1 MRLHLPT
8 HRDSITQATTH
19 PVALT
24 SFPKRSLGV
33 IVSSNS
39 HCNLISIY
47 SIFPAMVPL
56 RWSLKQLGLAT
67 SATMWTW
74 LVGASFEY
82 TMATQ
87 RKTIKLRIRLEFTLT
102 SVCVC
107 VFVSATSDRF
117 SPVWRFRPYKPYIFW
132 KLIIWWWPRPRQR
145 HAKRRKTDTD
155 KDKKCA
161 SNIQHM
167 LYFYRVG

>member
-1 MRLHLPT
+1 
-8 HRDSITQATTH
+8 
-19 PVALT
+19 
-24 SFPKRSLGV
+24 
-33 IVSSNS
+33 
-39 HCNLISIY
+39 
-47 SIFPAMVPL
+47 MVPL

-132 KLIIWWWPRPRQR
+132 KAHHLATAKTYKKTNTQTQRQIQN
-145 HAKRRKTDTD
+145 AWKTQ
-155 KDKKCA
+155 CV
-161 SNIQHM
+161 
-167 LYFYRVG
+167 LYFWIALTWHLVMTNKIKVLHTLNVCYIFFKAGVSTISNMAFPP

>member
-1 MRLHLPT
+1 
-8 HRDSITQATTH
+8 
-19 PVALT
+19 
-24 SFPKRSLGV
+24 
-33 IVSSNS
+33 
-39 HCNLISIY
+39 
-47 SIFPAMVPL
+47 MVLL

-107 VFVSATSDRF
+107 VFASATSDRF
-117 SPVWRFRPYKPYIFW
+117 SPVW
-132 KLIIWWWPRPRQR
+132 PRQR

-161 SNIQHM
+161 SNIQRM
-167 LYFYRVG
+167 LYFYRTQVSLGSGLWVPVSVCHRAFWNFADVTLANDDTNSILADDANRAIWGW

>member
-1 MRLHLPT
+1 
-8 HRDSITQATTH
+8 
-19 PVALT
+19 
-24 SFPKRSLGV
+24 
-33 IVSSNS
+33 
-39 HCNLISIY
+39 
-47 SIFPAMVPL
+47 MVPL

-145 HAKRRKTDTD
+145 HAKRRKTNTEKTQKMCFKHSTYAIYLPDPGVPGVRSLGPGVCLSQSFLKLCWCD
-155 KDKKCA
+155 
-161 SNIQHM
+161 S
-167 LYFYRVG
+167 G

>member
-1 MRLHLPT
+1 
-8 HRDSITQATTH
+8 
-19 PVALT
+19 
-24 SFPKRSLGV
+24 
-33 IVSSNS
+33 
-39 HCNLISIY
+39 
-47 SIFPAMVPL
+47 MVPL

-161 SNIQHM
+161 SNIQRM
-167 LYFYRVG
+167 LYFYRTQVSLGSGLWVPVSVCHRAFWNFADVTLANDDTNSILTDNGNRAIWNWWS